1 MKLLYDNLSVNEQ
14 GHLTVG
20 DIDTADLAAEYGT
33 PLYILDEDVVRTD
46 SGEIAFP
53 IVLENGGEEFITVKI
68 SIPSGSRG
76 DGGYKGYAVAE
87 SYRITA
93 AQRAEKAENARKAK
107 EEKIAKAK
115 ARKENSAKIKAEREK
130 REKEEKGE

>member
-1 MKLLYDNLSVNEQ
+1 LEY
-14 GHLTVG
+14 LTKIS
-20 DIDTADLAAEYGT
+20 DYLKS
-33 PLYILDEDVVRTD
+33 LDEDVVRTD

-53 IVLENGGEEFITVKI
+53 IVLENGDEEFITVKI

-76 DGGYKGYAVAE
+76 DGGYNGYAVAE

-115 ARKENSAKIKAEREK
+115 ARKENSAKIKAEKEK

>member
-1 MKLLYDNLSVNEQ
+1 MTVTEMKNAKKLEYLAKVTDFLKSLNEEV
-14 GHLTVG
+14 L
-20 DIDTADLAAEYGT
+20 
-33 PLYILDEDVVRTD
+33 RTD

-53 IVLENGGEEFITVKI
+53 IVLENGDEEFLTVKF
-68 SIPSGSRG
+68 SVPSGSRG
-76 DGGYKGYAVAE
+76 DGGYNGYAVAE

-115 ARKENSAKIKAEREK
+115 ARKENSAKIRAEREK
-130 REKEEKGE
+130 RKNEEKGE